1 MCVCL
6 EEECWSGEDQGR
18 GPGHARCASPR
29 QRRPYPRYRTDRL
42 YSSLAHAEEMSSSSS
57 TRPLVGASLSRNV
70 FEGIYDSV
78 SKTAVLAASSN
89 GHGKAFRQRIL
100 PRSMIP
106 RNATPAGLRWH
117 LHAFTGARDDVASSA
132 IAFVYV
138 LHRADT
144 CGRPSSSREGYV
156 PDESGPLKS
165 NLTSSS
171 PLFV

>member
-1 MCVCL
+1 
-6 EEECWSGEDQGR
+6 
-18 GPGHARCASPR
+18 
-29 QRRPYPRYRTDRL
+29 
-42 YSSLAHAEEMSSSSS
+42 MSSSSS
-57 TRPLVGASLSRNV
+57 TRPLVGASLSRDV
-70 FEGIYDSV
+70 FEGNYDSV
-78 SKTAVLAASSN
+78 SKTAVAASSN
-89 GHGKAFRQRIL
+89 GHGMAFRQRIL

-106 RNATPAGLRWH
+106 RNATPAGLRWQ